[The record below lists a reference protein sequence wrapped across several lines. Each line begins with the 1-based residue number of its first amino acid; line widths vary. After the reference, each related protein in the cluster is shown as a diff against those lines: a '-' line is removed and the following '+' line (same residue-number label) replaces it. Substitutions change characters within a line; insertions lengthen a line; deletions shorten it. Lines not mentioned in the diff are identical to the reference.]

1 MSCDL
6 GQTRIQLNTTKAAYD
21 MAKLEFEQCQPP
33 DQRTEARLDEMKE
46 AFTKYETEAAQLYF
60 MDEFLLGTLDKEAG
74 NNETVVNLGAIA
86 EKQMQSIQNEIDEL
100 KSEIR
105 MERRRFLDSG
115 PQKSPA
121 VAGLYFT
128 KVPDNQVLIGL
139 LSCLGAFLAAVSAC
153 ILLGIGPI
161 GYLKRADAE
170 GERWKIVG
178 TLWITALVLT
188 YIGLFIFT

>member
-6 GQTRIQLNTTKAAYD
+6 GQTRIQLNTTKAAYEV
-21 MAKLEFEQCQPP
+21 AKQEFEQCQPP
-33 DQRTEARLDEMKE
+33 DQRTAARLDEMKE
-46 AFTKYETEAAQLYF
+46 ALTKYQTEAMQLFF

-74 NNETVVNLGAIA
+74 NNTTIVNLGALA
-86 EKQMQSIQNEIDEL
+86 EQQMQSIQNEIDDL

-105 MERRRFLDSG
+105 KERRRFLDSG

-139 LSCLGAFLAAVSAC
+139 LSCLGAFLVAVSAC
-153 ILLGIGPI
+153 ILLGIVPI
-161 GYLKRADAE
+161 DYLKRAGD
-170 GERWKIVG
+170 GERWKIIG
-178 TLWITALVLT
+178 TLWITTLVLT

>member
-6 GQTRIQLNTTKAAYD
+6 GQTRIQLNTAKAAYEV
-21 MAKLEFEQCQPP
+21 AKQEFEQCQPP
-33 DQRTEARLDEMKE
+33 DQRTAARLDQMKE
-46 AFTKYETEAAQLYF
+46 ALTKYETEAAQLFF

-74 NNETVVNLGAIA
+74 NNDTIVNLGAIA

-105 MERRRFLDSG
+105 KERRRFLDSG
-115 PQKSPA
+115 PQVSPA

-139 LSCLGAFLAAVSAC
+139 LSCLGALLVAVSAC
-153 ILLGIGPI
+153 ILLGVIPI
-161 GYLKRADAE
+161 EYLKRADL
-170 GERWKIVG
+170 GERWKTIGALWGVTLIV
-178 TLWITALVLT
+178 T

>member
-21 MAKLEFEQCQPP
+21 IAKQEFEQCQPP
-33 DQRTEARLDEMKE
+33 DQRAASRLGAMKE
-46 AFTKYETEAAQLYF
+46 DLGKYETEAAQLYF

-74 NNETVVNLGAIA
+74 NNDTVVNLGAIA
-86 EKQMQSIQNEIDEL
+86 ERQMQAIQDEIDGL

-105 MERRRFLDSG
+105 KERRRFLDSG
-115 PQKSPA
+115 PQKSPS
-121 VAGLYFT
+121 VAGLYYT

-139 LSCLGAFLAAVSAC
+139 LSSLGVFLIAISAC
-153 ILLGIGPI
+153 ILLDVVPI
-161 GYLKRADAE
+161 EYLKRQTPSD
-170 GERWKIVG
+170 RWVTIG
-178 TLWITALVLT
+178 TLWLTTLVVT

>member
-6 GQTRIQLNTTKAAYD
+6 GQTRIQLNTTKAAYEV
-21 MAKLEFEQCQPP
+21 AKQEFEQCQPP
-33 DQRTEARLDEMKE
+33 EQRAASRMGVMKD
-46 AFTKYETEAAQLYF
+46 ALTKYETEAAQLYF

-74 NNETVVNLGAIA
+74 NSDTIVNLGVIA
-86 EKQMQSIQNEIDEL
+86 ERQMQAIQDEIDEL

-105 MERRRFLDSG
+105 KERRRFLDSG

-121 VAGLYFT
+121 VAGLYYT

-139 LSCLGAFLAAVSAC
+139 LTCLGAFLLAISAC
-153 ILLGIGPI
+153 ILLGVVPI
-161 GYLKRADAE
+161 EYLKRQTSS
-170 GERWKIVG
+170 ERWITIG
-178 TLWITALVLT
+178 TLWITTIVIT